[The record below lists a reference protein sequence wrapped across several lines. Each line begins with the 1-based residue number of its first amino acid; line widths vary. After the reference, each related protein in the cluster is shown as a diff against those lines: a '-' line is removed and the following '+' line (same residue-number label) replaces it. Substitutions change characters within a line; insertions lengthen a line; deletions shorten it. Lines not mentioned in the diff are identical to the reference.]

1 MFTVIIIIIV
11 VVVILIIIIIITSTI
26 IIITIIITVIII
38 MTISN
43 RYYYY
48 CYFLSFIIIFYNN
61 FRYSCHHTDMTSY
74 QISTLNFL
82 CISVD
87 SHMLSPP
94 PSLKKRFICGTTKE
108 MKPHTFFV
116 LFLPSQLAYFFI
128 FYFTLQF
135 SFWLYIY
142 LKKLRKFF
150 VYWIHFCSGERYLL
164 TCLLTYWMKSW
175 VKKLQISST
184 FPILRKKFAKVD
196 KAYRWFWSLV
206 KVLDLYHEWELDQ
219 RNY

>member
-1 MFTVIIIIIV
+1 MV
-11 VVVILIIIIIITSTI
+11 VVVILIIIITSTI

-87 SHMLSPP
+87 SHIHIYHMHPP
-94 PSLKKRFICGTTKE
+94 LQKKKVFLWDHKGNKTTQLFCVILAIA
-108 MKPHTFFV
+108 TRIFF
-116 LFLPSQLAYFFI
+116 
-128 FYFTLQF
+128 
-135 SFWLYIY
+135 
-142 LKKLRKFF
+142 
-150 VYWIHFCSGERYLL
+150 YLL
-164 TCLLTYWMKSW
+164 FYLT
-175 VKKLQISST
+175 VQFLIVNL
-184 FPILRKKFAKVD
+184 FE
-196 KAYRWFWSLV
+196 KAT
-206 KVLDLYHEWELDQ
+206 
-219 RNY
+219 

>member
-1 MFTVIIIIIV
+1 MV
-11 VVVILIIIIIITSTI
+11 VVVILIIIITSTI

-87 SHMLSPP
+87 SHMLYPP
-94 PSLKKRFICGTTKE
+94 PSPKKKVFLWDHKGNETTQLFCVI
-108 MKPHTFFV
+108 PAIATRIFF
-116 LFLPSQLAYFFI
+116 
-128 FYFTLQF
+128 
-135 SFWLYIY
+135 
-142 LKKLRKFF
+142 
-150 VYWIHFCSGERYLL
+150 YLL
-164 TCLLTYWMKSW
+164 FYLT
-175 VKKLQISST
+175 VQFLIVHL
-184 FPILRKKFAKVD
+184 FE
-196 KAYRWFWSLV
+196 KAT
-206 KVLDLYHEWELDQ
+206 
-219 RNY
+219 

>member
-11 VVVILIIIIIITSTI
+11 VVVILIIIIITSTI

-87 SHMLSPP
+87 SHMLYPP
-94 PSLKKRFICGTTKE
+94 PSPKKKRFFCGTTKE
-108 MKPHTFFV
+108 MKPHSFFV
-116 LFLPSQLAYFFI
+116 IFLPSQLGYFF
-128 FYFTLQF
+128 
-135 SFWLYIY
+135 
-142 LKKLRKFF
+142 
-150 VYWIHFCSGERYLL
+150 YLL
-164 TCLLTYWMKSW
+164 FYLT
-175 VKKLQISST
+175 VQFLIVHL
-184 FPILRKKFAKVD
+184 FE
-196 KAYRWFWSLV
+196 KAT
-206 KVLDLYHEWELDQ
+206 
-219 RNY
+219 

>member
-1 MFTVIIIIIV
+1 MWNINDVFTVIIIIMV
-11 VVVILIIIIIITSTI
+11 VVVILIIIITSTI

-87 SHMLSPP
+87 SHMLYPP
-94 PSLKKRFICGTTKE
+94 PSPKKKG
-108 MKPHTFFV
+108 FFV
-116 LFLPSQLAYFFI
+116 GPQRKWNHTAFLCYSCYRNSDIFLSSILPYSSVFDCTFIWKSYVNFSFIEFI
-128 FYFTLQF
+128 FVLVKDTY
-135 SFWLYIY
+135 WLA
-142 LKKLRKFF
+142 
-150 VYWIHFCSGERYLL
+150 YLL
-164 TCLLTYWMKSW
+164 TGSSRELKSYKFRPLFQFW
-175 VKKLQISST
+175 KKICKSGQS
-184 FPILRKKFAKVD
+184 V
-196 KAYRWFWSLV
+196 
-206 KVLDLYHEWELDQ
+206 
-219 RNY
+219 